1 MPNLDTF
8 EGRAI
13 AYEQEQ
19 YDLMMPGLTRA
30 IAVLTKRC
38 DETHD
43 ANVRYGLGIA
53 IATLQAEVRSL

>member
-1 MPNLDTF
+1 MPNCETF
-8 EGRAI
+8 EGRAL

-19 YDLMMPGLTRA
+19 YDLVMVGMARA
-30 IAVLTKRC
+30 IAVLTKRR

-53 IATLQAEVRSL
+53 IDTLKAEVRSL